1 MTAIEISDDVL
12 RELAYGVARG
22 VRPLA
27 LAGSCAAEHDA
38 MLVVQTRLE
47 SQGEPGAIA
56 FVCPRGDDGLADYGY
71 AAAAWVIDLYRWVVG
86 ATEDEV
92 PSKHRHRVVGL
103 LLGYSVPA
111 VANYEEQAAGRACHL
126 PLNGTEQ
133 P

>member
-1 MTAIEISDDVL
+1 MMTSEISDDLL

-56 FVCPRGDDGLADYGY
+56 FVCPRGDEGVADFGY
-71 AAAAWVIDLYRWVVG
+71 AAAAWVIDLYRWAIG
-86 ATEDEV
+86 ASEDV
-92 PSKHRHRVVGL
+92 LPAKQRHRIVGL
-103 LLGYSVPA
+103 LLGYGVPA
-111 VANYEEQAAGRACHL
+111 VASYEEQAAGRACHG
-126 PLNGTEQ
+126 PLTT
-133 P
+133 PDSA